1 MSVKGIFS
9 EEDVDKLINFVKT
22 NDILYKDSESTN
34 KSRKKRNRLWEM
46 FGQTM
51 GIDGNFFCYS

>member
-22 NDILYKDSESTN
+22 NDTLYNEVTN
-34 KSRKKRNRLWEM
+34 KNKKERDRLWEM